1 MFKNRF
7 MIENKLYFVYNLLK
21 IFQESRVSIIDK
33 DKPVIALSGVAD
45 MLQAKSRTLRM
56 YEDKGLL
63 PKHEGLSKKLYSI
76 NDIQTIAFIHYIAS
90 VKKINANGIK
100 YILELLNANMT
111 QDEKSKIIKDT
122 EKQLEL
128 IPAKEIDDIDVF

>member
-1 MFKNRF
+1 MSF
-7 MIENKLYFVYNLLK
+7 
-21 IFQESRVSIIDK
+21 IDK
-33 DKPVIALSGVAD
+33 DKPVIPLSGVAE
-45 MLQAKSRTLRM
+45 MLGAKSRTLRM

-63 PKHEGLSKKLYSI
+63 PKHEGVQKKLYSI

-100 YILELLNANMT
+100 YILELLNTNMS
-111 QDEKSKIIKDT
+111 QDEKDKIITNT

-128 IPAKEIDDIDVF
+128 TPAKEIDDIEVF